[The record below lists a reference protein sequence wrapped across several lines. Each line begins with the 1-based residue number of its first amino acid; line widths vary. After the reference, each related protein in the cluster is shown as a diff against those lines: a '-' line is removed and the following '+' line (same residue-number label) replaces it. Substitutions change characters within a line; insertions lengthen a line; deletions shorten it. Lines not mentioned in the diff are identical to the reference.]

1 EVIGVNRRNL
11 RTLEVDLDVVVTLAA
26 AIPDAIVSVAESG
39 IRTADDIRR
48 LTALGYDAF
57 LIGERLITQ
66 SDPGAA
72 LEALRAP

>member
-1 EVIGVNRRNL
+1 
-11 RTLEVDLDVVVTLAA
+11 VDLDVVVTLAA

-66 SDPGAA
+66 PDPGAA